1 MRIRLP
7 SPDSPAAYFL
17 LFLIGFILGADLMYA
32 ATEDKR
38 NYDQMVVAT
47 QYLAVLERQRD
58 HPEELERARQRAK
71 EAIEKCVV
79 NWNN

>member
-47 QYLAVLERQRD
+47 RYLAVLERQRE
-58 HPEELERARQRAK
+58 HPEELEWARQRAK
-71 EAIEKCVV
+71 EAIEKCVIH
-79 NWNN
+79 WGS

>member
-7 SPDSPAAYFL
+7 SRDSPAAYFL

-47 QYLAVLERQRD
+47 RYLAVLERQRE
-58 HPEELERARQRAK
+58 HPEELEWARKNAK
-71 EAIEKCVV
+71 DAIEKCVIH
-79 NWNN
+79 WGS

>member
-1 MRIRLP
+1 MKIRLP

-47 QYLAVLERQRD
+47 RYLAVLERHRE
-58 HPEELERARQRAK
+58 HPEELEWARKNAK
-71 EAIEKCVV
+71 DAIEKRVV

>member
-47 QYLAVLERQRD
+47 RYRAVLERQRE
-58 HPEELERARQRAK
+58 HPEELEWARKNAK
-71 EAIEKCVV
+71 EAIEKCVIH
-79 NWNN
+79 WGS

>member
-1 MRIRLP
+1 
-7 SPDSPAAYFL
+7 
-17 LFLIGFILGADLMYA
+17 MYA

-38 NYDQMVVAT
+38 NYDQIVVAT
-47 QYLAVLERQRD
+47 RYLAVLERHRE
-58 HPEELERARQRAK
+58 HPEELEWARKNAK